1 MKKFS
6 LILIFSVVLVLSF
19 CSKKGSDPEEEDII
33 KIEVLVKENSSPAQN
48 IYVII
53 DARVEETVKQ
63 IDTGNIN
70 ADSVTGYEATQTDQV
85 LTNQYGKANFSYRNK
100 SLPDLGGIKIT
111 KITIKR
117 MNETLIEDDELRI
130 LKSGANLNLEY
141 EI

>member
-1 MKKFS
+1 MKKIILMIILS
-6 LILIFSVVLVLSF
+6 SALILAF
-19 CSKKGSDPEEEDII
+19 CSKKSSEPEEEDII
-33 KIEVLVKENSSPAQN
+33 KIEVLVKENGSPAQN

-100 SLPDLGGIKIT
+100 SLPDIGGIKIT

-117 MNETLIEDDELRI
+117 MNDILIEDDELRI
-130 LKSGANLNLEY
+130 LESGTNLDLEY